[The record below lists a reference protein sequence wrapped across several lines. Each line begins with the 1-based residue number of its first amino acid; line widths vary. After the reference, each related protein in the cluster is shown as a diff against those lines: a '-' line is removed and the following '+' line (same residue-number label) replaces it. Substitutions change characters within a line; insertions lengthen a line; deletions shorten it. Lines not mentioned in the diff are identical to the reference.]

1 MLLFAVSALLPVL
14 SAFADDVDR
23 VRELRDTQSIRP
35 LTQIMQSIERKY
47 PGTLLEVELEEEDG
61 KIIYEIDILG
71 RDQVVHHIEVNARSG
86 AIVAV
91 DKDD

>member
-1 MLLFAVSALLPVL
+1 MLLLSTALLMPL
-14 SAFADDVDR
+14 SAVFADGVDR

-35 LTQIMQSIERKY
+35 LTHILQGIEHQY
-47 PGTLLEVELEEEDG
+47 PGTLLDVELEEEDN
-61 KIIYEIDILG
+61 KLIYEIDILG